1 MFICFLRAL
10 HVFITKALKL
20 WLRVKPI
27 LWMTK
32 TYEMEQKHVIK
43 GMFQLADEVV
53 TKKKTRMEEFALQTD
68 IEPTKPLVFID
79 QLFIKPNA
87 FSTEEIYDEINSIII
102 AVSLHIYL

>member
-1 MFICFLRAL
+1 
-10 HVFITKALKL
+10 
-20 WLRVKPI
+20 
-27 LWMTK
+27 MTK

-53 TKKKTRMEEFALQTD
+53 TVKKQSLKQNIDEQPA
-68 IEPTKPLVFID
+68 KPLVFID

-102 AVSLHIYL
+102 AVSLACQHLTMISAIIMCILRGSRQSLQPCR